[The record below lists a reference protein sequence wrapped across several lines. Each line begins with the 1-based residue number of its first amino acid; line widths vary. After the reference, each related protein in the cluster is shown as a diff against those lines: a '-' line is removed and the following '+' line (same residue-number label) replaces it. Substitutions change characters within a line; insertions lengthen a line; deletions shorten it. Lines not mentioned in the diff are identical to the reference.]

1 VKVPV
6 VPIRPASAGTGGY
19 FFTHCCWPLDQL

>member
-6 VPIRPASAGTGGY
+6 VPVRPASAGTGGY
-19 FFTHCCWPLDQL
+19 FFTHFFLPLDQL